1 MIKKI
6 TWLEARPPCEVE
18 SMAEIRFRR
27 GGLLAVLAASVI
39 LTGCATSDRGE
50 AVFLQQHRASVALTQ
65 AVMAAESDNPQIVDQ
80 LYDGEDALGGAC
92 RPIQEIGYRKM
103 NDVSVDPTLRMA
115 AYDSLDAC
123 AAETAVVEALLWRL
137 DPETA
142 RHFLDQPQVSAM
154 AAE

>member
-1 MIKKI
+1 MIKNG
-6 TWLEARPPCEVE
+6 LEARPPCEVE
-18 SMAEIRFRR
+18 HMACFRVR
-27 GGLLAVLAASVI
+27 CGGLLAVLAASVI
-39 LTGCATSDRGE
+39 ITGCATSDRGE

-65 AVMAAESDNPQIVDQ
+65 AVMAAEFENPQIVDQ

-92 RPIQEIGYRKM
+92 GPIQQIGYRKM
-103 NDVSVDPTLRMA
+103 NDGSVDPALRMA
-115 AYDSLDAC
+115 AYEALDAC
-123 AAETAVVEALLWRL
+123 AAETAVVEALLWQL